1 MDSLPLSYV
10 GSPFT
15 PSRCPQVA
23 FLILSHGTRLVS
35 ITTAMYLLQGLAF
48 YRRSLPPLLE
58 VSLEQTGWQ
67 VQMNMESLQLTC
79 TPLRRALFIPKSF
92 LMPEVHDNMLKTCDY
107 LLHKSIIYYVC
118 KYNEFGR
125 ESSLKAQL
133 NDLKR
138 CNNGNNI
145 CFKLGVGDT
154 RGN

>member
-1 MDSLPLSYV
+1 
-10 GSPFT
+10 
-15 PSRCPQVA
+15 
-23 FLILSHGTRLVS
+23 
-35 ITTAMYLLQGLAF
+35 
-48 YRRSLPPLLE
+48 
-58 VSLEQTGWQ
+58 
-67 VQMNMESLQLTC
+67 
-79 TPLRRALFIPKSF
+79 
-92 LMPEVHDNMLKTCDY
+92 MPEVHDNMLKTCDY